1 MSRRNQIK
9 KQSTVRPISLKLLGT
24 VSFEKGFHFYV
35 SIGNYT
41 GITATSLSEFTM
53 KLQIIPAESIV
64 FHFHRK
70 DFQNWIKYTIGDA
83 ALAER
88 ISNIRQEQS
97 AEDLRKEI
105 LKIVEARTAQSLYY
119 LKAVGCLFKVSSK
132 VFLVFIPLF

>member
-9 KQSTVRPISLKLLGT
+9 KQSTVRPISLKLLRA

-105 LKIVEARTAQSLYY
+105 LKIVEARTAQSL
-119 LKAVGCLFKVSSK
+119 
-132 VFLVFIPLF
+132 